1 MISIYQWEN
10 GGLKETLEFAPS
22 CWINLVEPSTTELE
36 AVLSHSNV
44 PRDFLTDP
52 LDTGERPRFDYED
65 DVTLLIV
72 HVPAALPAGED
83 EFEDFAPYCTIPLGI
98 ILFKETVI
106 TVCSAGTSV
115 TTAFLDQIRRVCPP
129 SDQYRFAF
137 RLLWHGGVLFLRYLQ
152 DVHQRTLAL
161 EEELHRSISNEV
173 LLKLLTIEKTFV
185 YFTTSLKADTIALAR
200 ANTARQ
206 LALSE
211 DDRDQLEDAMVEYQQ
226 ALETATI
233 HANIL
238 NGTLDTFASL
248 INNNLN
254 NVMKY
259 LTVVTIFLAVPT
271 LITSAYGMNIKLPF
285 VDGGGDPKVFW
296 LLSAIAACSTGLI
309 AFVLYLL
316 SKRRRF

>member
-1 MISIYQWEN
+1 MMTIYKWEN
-10 GGLKETLEFAPS
+10 GGLRETSDFAPS
-22 CWINLVEPSTTELE
+22 CWINLVEPTTTELE
-36 AVLSHSNV
+36 RVLTHTGV

-52 LDTGERPRFDYED
+52 LDGDERPRFDYED
-65 DVTLLIV
+65 DATMLIV
-72 HVPAALPAGED
+72 HVPCPVEGD
-83 EFEDFAPYCTIPLGI
+83 EVVPYRTVPLGI
-98 ILFKETVI
+98 ILFGETVI
-106 TVCSAGTSV
+106 TVCSAQTPV

-129 SDQYRFAF
+129 SDRYRFAF
-137 RLLWHGGVLFLRYLQ
+137 RLLWHGGVLFLRYLN
-152 DVHQRTLAL
+152 DIHQRTIAL
-161 EEELHRSISNEV
+161 EDELHESISNEV

-206 LALSE
+206 LTLSE

-226 ALETATI
+226 ALETAQI

-259 LTVVTIFLAVPT
+259 LTAATIMLAAPT
-271 LITSAYGMNIKLPF
+271 LIASLYGMNIGLPF
-285 VDGGGDPKVFW
+285 QDEPHAFGLVMAISG
-296 LLSAIAACSTGLI
+296 LLVVGLGVLF
-309 AFVLYLL
+309 FVL
-316 SKRRRF
+316 SRKRIF

>member
-1 MISIYQWEN
+1 MMTIYKWEN
-10 GGLKETLEFAPS
+10 GGLRESTEFSSS

-36 AVLSHSNV
+36 AVLTHTEV

-52 LDTGERPRFDYED
+52 LDAGERPRFDWD
-65 DVTLLIV
+65 DDASILIV
-72 HVPAALPAGED
+72 HVPTVDYSDEGED
-83 EFEDFAPYCTIPLGI
+83 TVVPYRTVPLGM
-98 ILFKETVI
+98 ILSKQNVI
-106 TVCSAGTSV
+106 TVCSARTPV

-129 SDQYRFAF
+129 SDMYRFAF
-137 RLLWHGGVLFLRYLQ
+137 RLLWHAGVLFLRYIN
-152 DVHQRTLAL
+152 DIHQRTAVL
-161 EEELHRSISNEV
+161 EERLHKSISNEAI
-173 LLKLLTIEKTFV
+173 LKLFQIEKTLV

-206 LALSE
+206 LSLSE
-211 DDRDQLEDAMVEYQQ
+211 DDRDFLEDAMVEYQQ

-259 LTVVTIFLAVPT
+259 LTAATIMLAAPT
-271 LITSAYGMNIKLPF
+271 LIASIYGMNIALPF
-285 VDGGGDPKVFW
+285 NNNAHAFSIVMGISGLLTAAIGTVF
-296 LLSAIAACSTGLI
+296 I
-309 AFVLYLL
+309 VL
-316 SKRRRF
+316 SKARKF

>member
-1 MISIYQWEN
+1 MMTIYKWDN
-10 GGLKETLEFAPS
+10 GGLRENSEFSPS

-36 AVLSHSNV
+36 AVLTHSDV

-52 LDTGERPRFDYED
+52 LDVGERPRFDWED
-65 DVTLLIV
+65 NASILIV
-72 HVPAALPAGED
+72 HVPTMDYENDED
-83 EFEDFAPYCTIPLGI
+83 SVVPYRTVPLGI
-98 ILFKETVI
+98 ILSGQSVI
-106 TVCSAGTSV
+106 TVCSARTPV

-129 SDQYRFAF
+129 SDIYRFAF
-137 RLLWHGGVLFLRYLQ
+137 RLLWHAGVLFLRYIN
-152 DVHQRTLAL
+152 DIHQRTAAL
-161 EEELHRSISNEV
+161 EDELHKSISNEAI
-173 LLKLLTIEKTFV
+173 LKLFQIEKTLV

-206 LALSE
+206 LPLSE
-211 DDRDQLEDAMVEYQQ
+211 DDRDFLEDAMVEYQQ

-259 LTVVTIFLAVPT
+259 LTAATIMLAAPT
-271 LITSAYGMNIKLPF
+271 LIASIYGMNIKLPF
-285 VDGGGDPKVFW
+285 SASAHAFSIVMGISGLLAVAIGTVFV
-296 LLSAIAACSTGLI
+296 I
-309 AFVLYLL
+309 L
-316 SKRRRF
+316 SKARKF

>member
-1 MISIYQWEN
+1 MMTIYKWDN
-10 GGLKETLEFAPS
+10 GGLRENSAFSPS

-36 AVLSHSNV
+36 AVLTHSDV

-52 LDTGERPRFDYED
+52 LDIGERPRFDWD
-65 DVTLLIV
+65 DNASILIV
-72 HVPAALPAGED
+72 HVPTMDYENNED
-83 EFEDFAPYCTIPLGI
+83 SVVPYRTVPLGI
-98 ILFKETVI
+98 ILSGQSVI
-106 TVCSAGTSV
+106 TVCSARTPV

-129 SDQYRFAF
+129 SDIYRFAF
-137 RLLWHGGVLFLRYLQ
+137 RLLWHAGVLFLRYIN
-152 DVHQRTLAL
+152 DIHQRTAAL
-161 EEELHRSISNEV
+161 EDLLHKSISNEAI
-173 LLKLLTIEKTFV
+173 LKLFQIEKTLV

-206 LALSE
+206 LPLSE
-211 DDRDQLEDAMVEYQQ
+211 DDRDFLEDAMVEYQQ

-259 LTVVTIFLAVPT
+259 LTAATILLAVPT
-271 LITSAYGMNIKLPF
+271 LIASIYGMNINLPLAGSAHAF
-285 VDGGGDPKVFW
+285 GYVMGLSG
-296 LLSAIAACSTGLI
+296 LLT
-309 AFVLYLL
+309 LL
-316 SKRRRF
+316 MGTIFFILSRKRKF

>member
-10 GGLKETLEFAPS
+10 GGLKETLEFASS
-22 CWINLVEPSTTELE
+22 CWINLVEPTTTELE
-36 AVLSHSNV
+36 RVLTFSQV

-52 LDTGERPRFDYED
+52 LDAEERPRFDYDDDSSMLIIHVPCPLED
-65 DVTLLIV
+65 DEV
-72 HVPAALPAGED
+72 VP
-83 EFEDFAPYCTIPLGI
+83 YRTVPLGI
-98 ILFKETVI
+98 ILFARSVI
-106 TVCSAGTSV
+106 TVCSARTPV

>member
-10 GGLKETLEFAPS
+10 GGLRETVEFASS
-22 CWINLVEPSTTELE
+22 CWINLVEPTTTELE
-36 AVLSHSNV
+36 RVLTFSQV

-52 LDTGERPRFDYED
+52 LDTDERPRFDYDDGAAMLIIHVPCPLED
-65 DVTLLIV
+65 DEVI
-72 HVPAALPAGED
+72 
-83 EFEDFAPYCTIPLGI
+83 PYRTVPLGI
-98 ILFKETVI
+98 ILFGKSVI
-106 TVCSAGTSV
+106 TVCSASTPV

-129 SDQYRFAF
+129 CDQYRFAF
-137 RLLWHGGVLFLRYLQ
+137 RLLWHGGVLFLRYLK
-152 DVHQRTLAL
+152 DVHQRTIAL
-161 EEELHRSISNEV
+161 EEELHESISNEV

-206 LALSE
+206 LVLSE

-254 NVMKY
+254 NVMRY

-285 VDGGGDPKVFW
+285 VEGAGDAGVFW
-296 LLSAIAACSTGLI
+296 MLVAISVCSTGLI
-309 AFVLYLL
+309 AFILYLL
-316 SKRRRF
+316 SKRRRI

>member
-1 MISIYQWEN
+1 MMTIYKWEN
-10 GGLKETLEFAPS
+10 GGLRETQQLDGS
-22 CWINLVEPSTTELE
+22 CWINLVEPTTTELE
-36 AVLSHSNV
+36 RVLTCSSV

-52 LDTGERPRFDYED
+52 LDTDERPRFDYD
-65 DVTLLIV
+65 DGATMLII
-72 HVPAALPAGED
+72 HVPTPVED
-83 EFEDFAPYCTIPLGI
+83 ADTEEVVPYRTVPLGI
-98 ILFKETVI
+98 IFFAKSVI
-106 TVCSAGTSV
+106 TVCSARTPV

-137 RLLWHGGVLFLRYLQ
+137 RLLWHGGVLFLRYLH
-152 DVHQRTLAL
+152 DIHLRTNAL
-161 EEELHRSISNEV
+161 EEELHASISNEV
-173 LLKLLTIEKTFV
+173 LLKLLSIEKSLV

-206 LALSE
+206 LTLSE
-211 DDRDQLEDAMVEYQQ
+211 DDSDQLEDAMVEYQQ
-226 ALETATI
+226 ALETANI

-271 LITSAYGMNIKLPF
+271 LVTSAYGMNIKLPM
-285 VDGGGDPKVFW
+285 VDGPGDPRVF
-296 LLSAIAACSTGLI
+296 LTLAAISACVAGVVGL
-309 AFVLYLL
+309 VLFIL
-316 SKRRRF
+316 SKNRRF

>member
-1 MISIYQWEN
+1 MMTIYKWEN
-10 GGLKETLEFAPS
+10 GGLKETQEFAPS
-22 CWINLVEPSTTELE
+22 CWINLVEPTTTELE
-36 AVLSHSNV
+36 HVLTHSHV

-52 LDTGERPRFDYED
+52 LDADERPRFDYD
-65 DVTLLIV
+65 DDSSMLII
-72 HVPAALPAGED
+72 HVPCPVDDD
-83 EFEDFAPYCTIPLGI
+83 EVVPYRTVPLGI
-98 ILFKETVI
+98 IIFGESVI
-106 TVCSAGTSV
+106 TVCSAHTPV

-129 SDQYRFAF
+129 RDQFRFAF
-137 RLLWHGGVLFLRYLQ
+137 RLLWHGGVLFLRYLN
-152 DVHQRTLAL
+152 DIHQRTIAL
-161 EEELHRSISNEV
+161 EKALHKSISNDI

-226 ALETATI
+226 ALETATV

-259 LTVVTIFLAVPT
+259 LTAATVLLAAPT
-271 LITSAYGMNIKLPF
+271 LIASLYGMNVSLPF
-285 VDGGGDPKVFW
+285 ANSPHAFLFVMGISGFLAAAIGIIFYILSRKRVF
-296 LLSAIAACSTGLI
+296 
-309 AFVLYLL
+309 
-316 SKRRRF
+316 

>member
-1 MISIYQWEN
+1 MMTIYQWEN
-10 GGLKETLEFAPS
+10 GGLKEAQDFGES
-22 CWINLVEPSTTELE
+22 CWINLVEPTTTELE
-36 AVLSHSNV
+36 RVLTFSQV

-52 LDTGERPRFDYED
+52 LDADERPRFDYDDNASMLIIHVPCPVTED
-65 DVTLLIV
+65 DAV
-72 HVPAALPAGED
+72 VP
-83 EFEDFAPYCTIPLGI
+83 YKTVPLGI
-98 ILFKETVI
+98 ILLGKSVI
-106 TVCSAGTSV
+106 TVCSARTPV

-129 SDQYRFAF
+129 CDQYRFAF
-137 RLLWHGGVLFLRYLQ
+137 RLLWHGGVLFLRYLH
-152 DVHQRTLAL
+152 DVHQRTNAL
-161 EEELHRSISNEV
+161 EDELHESISNEV
-173 LLKLLTIEKTFV
+173 LLKLLMIEKTFV

-206 LALSE
+206 LVLSE

-271 LITSAYGMNIKLPF
+271 LITSAYGMNINLPF
-285 VDGGGDPKVFW
+285 GAGDGSRAVFW
-296 LLSAIAACSTGLI
+296 GIVAISAFAAGLI
-309 AFVLYLL
+309 GLVLFIL
-316 SKRRRF
+316 SKKRKF

>member
-1 MISIYQWEN
+1 MSIYRWEN
-10 GGLKETLEFAPS
+10 GGLRETPEFSSS

-36 AVLSHSNV
+36 AVLTHSRV

-52 LDTGERPRFDYED
+52 LDVGERPRFDWED
-65 DVTLLIV
+65 DATLLIV
-72 HVPAALPAGED
+72 HVPMPVED
-83 EFEDFAPYCTIPLGI
+83 DEVSPYRTVPLGI
-98 ILFKETVI
+98 ILFGETVI
-106 TVCSAGTSV
+106 TVCSAKTPV

-129 SDQYRFAF
+129 SDSYRFAF
-137 RLLWHGGVLFLRYLQ
+137 RLLWHGGVLFLRYIN
-152 DVHQRTLAL
+152 DIHARTSVL
-161 EEELHRSISNEV
+161 EDELHESISNEV
-173 LLKLLTIEKTFV
+173 LLKLFQIEKTFV

-206 LALSE
+206 LTLSE
-211 DDRDQLEDAMVEYQQ
+211 DDRDYLEDAMVEYQQ

-259 LTVVTIFLAVPT
+259 LTAATIMLAAPT
-271 LITSAYGMNIKLPF
+271 LIASLYGMNIGLPF
-285 VDGGGDPKVFW
+285 QNHAHAFSIVMGFSG
-296 LLSAIAACSTGLI
+296 LLAIGIGAL
-309 AFVLYLL
+309 FVIL
-316 SKRRRF
+316 SHKRKF

>member
-22 CWINLVEPSTTELE
+22 CWINLVEPTTTELE
-36 AVLSHSNV
+36 RVLTFSQV

-52 LDTGERPRFDYED
+52 LDAEERPRFDYDDDSSMLIIHVPCPLED
-65 DVTLLIV
+65 DEV
-72 HVPAALPAGED
+72 VP
-83 EFEDFAPYCTIPLGI
+83 YRTVPLGI
-98 ILFKETVI
+98 ILFARSVI
-106 TVCSAGTSV
+106 TVCSARTPV

-161 EEELHRSISNEV
+161 EEELHKSISNEV